1 MTTLRKISSR
11 DVALKAGVSQ
21 TTVSYVLSGRENIA
35 IPDATRKRVLEAAA
49 DLGYRANSS
58 AKAMR
63 SGRFGSVSL
72 LLSENPSMSIL
83 PSERL
88 EGILDALEA
97 VGMHLIVSRFADAA
111 LADREQMP
119 RILRELMADG
129 LLINYNTNLPD
140 HMAERIAQNCIPA
153 VWVNSK
159 QDADCVYPDDWDA
172 ARRATE
178 TLLELGHRRIAFA
191 THTGTTHYSYEDR
204 MNGYTQA
211 MIAAGLAPQRLET
224 WRELPALPA
233 RNAVISWLNGN
244 DAPTAILTYATET
257 ASLIFAAALALGLN
271 IPADLSLLT
280 FNARP
285 VDLFGPTLATMLLPE
300 REIGRNAVEML
311 LAKIKTPEQTF
322 APASLA
328 CELLAGDTL
337 ASPQAKTGR
346 R

>member
-1 MTTLRKISSR
+1 MTAIRKISSR

-35 IPDATRKRVLEAAA
+35 IPDATRQRVLDAAA

-72 LLSENPSMSIL
+72 LLSENPAMSIL
-83 PSERL
+83 PPERL

-97 VGMHLIVSRFADAA
+97 AGMHLIVSRFADAA

-140 HMAERIAQNCIPA
+140 HMAERIAQNRIPA
-153 VWVNSK
+153 VWMNSK

-178 TLLELGHRRIAFA
+178 TLLEMGHRRIAFA
-191 THTGTTHYSYEDR
+191 THTGTTHYSYADR
-204 MNGYTQA
+204 ARGYAQA
-211 MIAAGLAPQRLET
+211 MTAAGLAPQCIET
-224 WRELPALPA
+224 WNDLPALPA
-233 RNAVISWLNGN
+233 RDARVPWLNGG
-244 DAPTAILTYATET
+244 DAATAILTYSTET
-257 ASLIFAAALALGLN
+257 ASLIFAAALALGRN
-271 IPADLSLLT
+271 IPGDFSLLT
-280 FNARP
+280 FNHRP
-285 VDLFGPTLATMLLPE
+285 VNLFGPTIATMRLPE
-300 REIGRNAVEML
+300 REIGRKSVEML
-311 LAKIKTPEQTF
+311 LAKIKEPTQNFDPI
-322 APASLA
+322 AVP
-328 CELLAGDTL
+328 CEMRAGDTL
-337 ASPQAKTGR
+337 GPPAR